1 MSGRAL
7 LAIGCDAYAE
17 LDPLAG
23 AEADA
28 AAIFELLIQPQVG
41 DYDVGRSRL
50 LRSPT
55 LQDVRLALTD
65 MLFGDQ
71 PLDTVTVAFAG
82 HGAVS
87 GGSFY
92 MAMSDSRS
100 QALSATALSLADLF
114 RMIAEAAPRQSYL
127 VIDACESGGLISD
140 LNVILKSEVMG
151 ELGTPGVTLLATA
164 ASNEGAME
172 VKGHG
177 VGTSALLDCI
187 RGDIFLQDSTPALDL
202 VEIGRAVSERVSA
215 VGEQTPVVWGL
226 NLYGPPGF
234 CKNPHAGTGNAP
246 LRSVLVGWPDAGTT
260 AAIGTSLRRLWEP
273 YVAIPTRWEPRA
285 FLNAI
290 TPLLGSVGDDS
301 EMRMNLVRRIAD
313 ACAVQASESRD
324 HYREIEVRAA
334 CAVALLP
341 FAADANVEAHLG
353 ATCAEIAAL
362 VEQVTGDAV
371 SAIDAYSFAL
381 VTAGMSDLYYLPIR
395 ISKLLGWAG
404 FAVHARLA
412 SGENSASAASH
423 LGDLFARIFE
433 TYSLSLVTMSD
444 AQAPY
449 VLSALTAASRAGL
462 NEQGERLLGH
472 LFASSVDCRGRV
484 AQADLDPSKV
494 LDFLIAR
501 TVPPAEAS
509 IDMVA
514 QPTELVLVL
523 LRACRLFDLAGEFDT
538 SLESLD
544 HLALNAYLPDD
555 FRDFGAEQIRG
566 GINAVFHI
574 GHDIWSVEDVETAW
588 PNHPTPRGAGIR
600 MVALLAS
607 LLFPDRSPWFL
618 IPLPSLIEATS
629 EDTCAA

>member
-7 LAIGCDAYAE
+7 LAIGCDTYAE
-17 LDPLAG
+17 LNPLTG

-28 AAIFELLIQPQVG
+28 TAIFNLLIQAQIG

-71 PLDTVTVAFAG
+71 PLDTVTVTFAG

-92 MAMSDSRS
+92 MAMSDSRAH
-100 QALSATALSLADLF
+100 ALSATALPLADLF
-114 RMIAEAAPRQSYL
+114 RMIAEAAPRQTYL

-172 VKGHG
+172 VEGHG
-177 VGTSALLDCI
+177 VGTTALLACI
-187 RGDIFLQDSTPALDL
+187 RGDIFLQDSAPALDL

-246 LRSVLVGWPDAGTT
+246 LRSVLIGWPDASTT
-260 AAIGTSLRRLWEP
+260 AAIGASLRGLWEP
-273 YVAIPTRWEPRA
+273 YVAIPNRWEPRA
-285 FLNAI
+285 FLNAVA
-290 TPLLGSVGDDS
+290 PLLASVGEHSD
-301 EMRMNLVRRIAD
+301 MRINLARRIAD
-313 ACAVQASESRD
+313 ACAAQASESRD
-324 HYREIEVRAA
+324 RYREIEVRAA

-341 FAADANVEAHLG
+341 FAADENVELYLM
-353 ATCAEIAAL
+353 ATCGEIAAL
-362 VEQVTGDAV
+362 VEQVTDAAV

-381 VTAGMSDLYYLPIR
+381 VTGGMADLYYLPLR

-404 FAVHARLA
+404 FAVHAKLVRGDGGSAVTRLA
-412 SGENSASAASH
+412 
-423 LGDLFARIFE
+423 DLFERIFE
-433 TYSLSLVTMSD
+433 TYSLSLVAMSD

-449 VLSALTAASRAGL
+449 IMSALTAASRAGL
-462 NEQGERLLGH
+462 NEQGERLVGH
-472 LFASSVDCRGRV
+472 LFASSVDCAGRV

-494 LDFLIAR
+494 LGFLIAR
-501 TVPPAEAS
+501 AVPPKEAS

-514 QPTELVLVL
+514 QPTELLLVL
-523 LRACRLFDLAGEFDT
+523 LRASRLFGLVDEVDT
-538 SLESLD
+538 ALERLD
-544 HLALNAYLPDD
+544 HLALNAYLSDN
-555 FRDFGAEQIRG
+555 FRDFGAEQIAG
-566 GINAVFHI
+566 GVNAVFHI
-574 GHDIWSVEDVETAW
+574 GQDIWSVEDIETVW
-588 PNHPTPRGAGIR
+588 PTHPSPESPSAA
-600 MVALLAS
+600 MAALLAS
-607 LLFPDRSPWFL
+607 LLFPDRTPWFL
-618 IPLPSLIEATS
+618 MPLQSLADAKSEEA
-629 EDTCAA
+629 A

>member
-1 MSGRAL
+1 VSGRAL

-17 LDPLAG
+17 LDPLTG

-28 AAIFELLIQPQVG
+28 AAIFELLIQPQIG

-55 LQDVRLALTD
+55 LQEVRLALTD
-65 MLFGDQ
+65 MLFSDQ
-71 PLDTVTVAFAG
+71 PLDTVTITFAG

-92 MAMSDSRS
+92 MAMSDSRGH
-100 QALSATALSLADLF
+100 ALSATALSLADLF
-114 RMIAEAAPRQSYL
+114 RMIAEAAPRQTYL

-172 VKGHG
+172 VEGHG
-177 VGTSALLDCI
+177 IGTAALLDCI

-215 VGEQTPVVWGL
+215 AGEQTPVVWGL

-260 AAIGTSLRRLWEP
+260 AAIGKSLRRLWEP

-290 TPLLGSVGDDS
+290 APLLGSVGDDS
-301 EMRMNLVRRIAD
+301 AMRTNLARRIAD
-313 ACAVQASESRD
+313 ACAAQALESRD
-324 HYREIEVRAA
+324 RYREIEVRAA

-341 FAADANVEAHLG
+341 FAADSNVEAYLV
-353 ATCAEIAAL
+353 ATCGEIASL
-362 VEQVTGDAV
+362 IEQVTGEAISAV
-371 SAIDAYSFAL
+371 DAYSFAL
-381 VTAGMSDLYYLPIR
+381 VTGGMSDLYYLPIR

-412 SGENSASAASH
+412 CGDLSGATGS
-423 LGDLFARIFE
+423 LLTDLFARIFE
-433 TYSLSLVTMSD
+433 TYSLSLVAMSD

-449 VLSALTAASRAGL
+449 VLSALTAASRIGL
-462 NEQGERLLGH
+462 NEQGERLLGY
-472 LFASSVDCRGRV
+472 LFTSSVDCGGRV
-484 AQADLDPSKV
+484 SQADLDPSKV
-494 LDFLIAR
+494 LGFLIAR
-501 TVPPAEAS
+501 TAPPAESS

-523 LRACRLFDLAGEFDT
+523 LRASRLFDLAGEFDT
-538 SLESLD
+538 ALESLD
-544 HLALNAYLPDD
+544 HLTLNAYLPDD
-555 FRDFGAEQIRG
+555 FRDFGAEQIAG

-574 GHDIWSVEDVETAW
+574 GHDIWSVEDIETAW
-588 PNHPTPRGAGIR
+588 PNRSAPERPGVA
-600 MVALLAS
+600 MAALLAA
-607 LLFPDRSPWFL
+607 LLSPDRTPWFL
-618 IPLPSLIEATS
+618 MPLPSSIEATS
-629 EDTCAA
+629 EDVCVA

>member
-7 LAIGCDAYAE
+7 LAIGCDAYSE
-17 LDPLAG
+17 LSHLTG

-28 AAIFELLIQPQVG
+28 AAIFNLLIQPQIG

-55 LQDVRLALTD
+55 LQEVRLALTD

-71 PLDTVTVAFAG
+71 PLDTVTVTFAG

-92 MAMSDSRS
+92 MAMKDSRGH
-100 QALSATALSLADLF
+100 ALSATALSLADLF

-164 ASNEGAME
+164 ASNEGAWE
-172 VKGHG
+172 VNGHG
-177 VGTSALLDCI
+177 VGTAALLDCI
-187 RGDIFLQDSTPALDL
+187 RGDVFLQDSTPALDL
-202 VEIGRAVSERVSA
+202 VEIGRVISERVSA

-246 LRSVLVGWPDAGTT
+246 LRSVLIGWPDASTM
-260 AAIGTSLRRLWEP
+260 AAIGRSLRGLWEP
-273 YVAIPTRWEPRA
+273 YVAIPNRWDPRA

-290 TPLLGSVGDDS
+290 APLMASVGGDS
-301 EMRMNLVRRIAD
+301 EMRINLARRIVE
-313 ACAVQASESRD
+313 ACAAQASESRD
-324 HYREIEVRAA
+324 RYREIEVRAA

-341 FAADANVEAHLG
+341 FAGDENVETYLV
-353 ATCAEIAAL
+353 ATCEEIAAL
-362 VEQVTGDAV
+362 VEQVTNEAV

-381 VTAGMSDLYYLPIR
+381 VTGGMGDLYYLPIR

-404 FAVHARLA
+404 FAVHANLVNGDA
-412 SGENSASAASH
+412 ASAITRFA
-423 LGDLFARIFE
+423 GLFARIFE
-433 TYSLSLVTMSD
+433 TYSLSLVAMSD

-449 VLSALTAASRAGL
+449 VMSALTAASRASL
-462 NEQGERLLGH
+462 NEEGERLFGY
-472 LFASSVDCRGRV
+472 LFASSVDCAGRV

-494 LDFLIAR
+494 LGFLIAR
-501 TVPPAEAS
+501 AVPPKEAS
-509 IDMVA
+509 VDMIA
-514 QPTELVLVL
+514 QPTELVVVL
-523 LRACRLFDLAGEFDT
+523 LRASRLFDLVDEVDT
-538 SLESLD
+538 ALERID
-544 HLALNAYLPDD
+544 HLALNAYLADN
-555 FRDFGAEQIRG
+555 FSDFGAEQITG
-566 GINAVFHI
+566 GVNAVFHV
-574 GHDIWSVEDVETAW
+574 GHDIWSVEDIETAW
-588 PNHPTPRGAGIR
+588 PNRPSPDRPGVAMT
-600 MVALLAS
+600 ALLAS
-607 LLFPDRSPWFL
+607 LLFPDRTPWFL
-618 IPLPSLIEATS
+618 MPLPSLIEATLAETS
-629 EDTCAA
+629 VA